1 MKIFVM
7 KVVEVALLVVLVL
20 FRIKWSL
27 TRMLFRRRYIA
38 CDRRY
43 RKKRQYIPTHNV
55 ILPSSSR
62 NMIQGENLR
71 LALAAS

>member
-1 MKIFVM
+1 MKRFVM
-7 KVVEVALLVVLVL
+7 KVEEAVLLVVLVL
-20 FRIKWSL
+20 CRIKWSL
-27 TRMLFRRRYIA
+27 TRMLFRRRYVE
-38 CDRRY
+38 CDRHY